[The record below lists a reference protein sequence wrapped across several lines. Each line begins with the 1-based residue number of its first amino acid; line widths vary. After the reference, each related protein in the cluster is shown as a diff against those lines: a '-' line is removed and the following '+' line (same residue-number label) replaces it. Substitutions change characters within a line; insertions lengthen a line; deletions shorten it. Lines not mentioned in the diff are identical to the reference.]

1 MSYMKQLFDRHKQE
15 DEETILELIPYRHA
29 YDIFMEYFDE
39 LPDEDKKKLHKRLE
53 GLGL

>member
-1 MSYMKQLFDRHKQE
+1 MSYMRQLFDRHKQE
-15 DEETILELIPYRHA
+15 DEETIFELIPYRDA

-39 LPDEDKKKLHKRLE
+39 LPDQDKKELHKRLE

>member
-1 MSYMKQLFDRHKQE
+1 MSYIKQLFDDIDKTN
-15 DEETILELIPYRHA
+15 DETIVDLVKYRHA

-39 LPDEDKKKLHKRLE
+39 LPDNDKKELHKRLE

>member
-1 MSYMKQLFDRHKQE
+1 MSYMRQLFDRHKQE

-39 LPDEDKKKLHKRLE
+39 LPDEAKKLLE
-53 GLGL
+53 EKQ